1 LPFCHFYSFQDST
14 SSPQPTS
21 SENSSNDEEPSNGM
35 DLEWDNSWVQ
45 LQTIPEETQQEVKNW
60 ESTGEGAACLTF
72 IHGQALFQAQK
83 LKEKTSTEMNEMTS
97 VQIHGVPIEEEV
109 QPNVQSHE
117 TTVEEIHSNENLDK
131 QQDDF
136 PDPPTE
142 LELSEMA
149 DFPDPPTELELT
161 EMTSNYQTAF
171 L

>member
-21 SENSSNDEEPSNGM
+21 SENSSNDEGPSNDM

-45 LQTIPEETQQEVKNW
+45 LQTIPEETQQEVKKW

-83 LKEKTSTEMNEMTS
+83 LKEKASTEMNEMTS

-109 QPNVQSHE
+109 QPNETPNVQSHE
-117 TTVEEIHSNENLDK
+117 ATIEEVHSNENLDK

-142 LELSEMA
+142 LELA
-149 DFPDPPTELELT
+149 